1 MMNRVEFYRIGFP
14 ILRGYTMNRVFNVL
28 PTMQNNKDIKGLAL
42 DGRLK
47 DEDTNLASS
56 TV

>member
-1 MMNRVEFYRIGFP
+1 MNRVEFYRIGFP